1 MISIIHCCER
11 NRYRR
16 IGQWKEPLIDSK
28 RLLGRF
34 PLFWAFLLIVGPAA
48 LASEGR
54 DIEYEKINRLLST
67 VSESKSPLIQ
77 SEIKLEILSDEISYD
92 DVKVSIVNGDQMLQQ
107 IPVDVITGTIELPVF
122 EDDTAKQLALKL
134 NQDKDALVVNLN
146 ASIKPPSSATMP
158 YNDLFIVIEDFN
170 RFIKK
175 MAGAMSFFAPKTNA
189 LKFQF
194 DQPATIEI
202 PANKTN
208 YRYETNSD
216 RAIEVKVSS
225 RLMKENPTVVFSIIP
240 ASIEPIK

>member
-1 MISIIHCCER
+1 M
-11 NRYRR
+11 
-16 IGQWKEPLIDSK
+16 
-28 RLLGRF
+28 
-34 PLFWAFLLIVGPAA
+34 IVGPAA

-202 PANKTN
+202 PAKKTN

-225 RLMKENPTVVFSIIP
+225 RLMKENPTVVFSVIP
-240 ASIEPIK
+240 VSIEPTS

>member
-1 MISIIHCCER
+1 M
-11 NRYRR
+11 
-16 IGQWKEPLIDSK
+16 
-28 RLLGRF
+28 
-34 PLFWAFLLIVGPAA
+34 IVGPAA

>member
-1 MISIIHCCER
+1 M
-11 NRYRR
+11 
-16 IGQWKEPLIDSK
+16 
-28 RLLGRF
+28 
-34 PLFWAFLLIVGPAA
+34 IVGPAA

-54 DIEYEKINRLLST
+54 EIEYEKINRLLST
-67 VSESKSPLIQ
+67 VNQSKSPLIQ

-92 DVKVSIVNGDQMLQQ
+92 DVKVSIVNGDQLLQQ

-158 YNDLFIVIEDFN
+158 YKDLFIVIEDFN
-170 RFIKK
+170 QFIKK
-175 MAGAMSFFAPKTNA
+175 MAGAMSLFAPKTNA

-202 PANKTN
+202 PASKTN

-225 RLMKENPTVVFSIIP
+225 RLMKENPTVVFSVIP
-240 ASIEPIK
+240 VSIEPTS

>member
-1 MISIIHCCER
+1 M
-11 NRYRR
+11 
-16 IGQWKEPLIDSK
+16 
-28 RLLGRF
+28 
-34 PLFWAFLLIVGPAA
+34 IVGPAA

-158 YNDLFIVIEDFN
+158 YKDLFIVIEDFN

-175 MAGAMSFFAPKTNA
+175 MAGAMPSFVPKTKA

-202 PANKTN
+202 SAKKTN

-225 RLMKENPTVVFSIIP
+225 RLMKESNRSLQRNPSIY
-240 ASIEPIK
+240 

>member
-1 MISIIHCCER
+1 M
-11 NRYRR
+11 
-16 IGQWKEPLIDSK
+16 
-28 RLLGRF
+28 
-34 PLFWAFLLIVGPAA
+34 IVGPAA

-54 DIEYEKINRLLST
+54 DIEYKKINRLLST

-202 PANKTN
+202 PAKKTN

-225 RLMKENPTVVFSIIP
+225 RLMKENPTVVFSVIP
-240 ASIEPIK
+240 VSIEPTS

>member
-1 MISIIHCCER
+1 M
-11 NRYRR
+11 
-16 IGQWKEPLIDSK
+16 
-28 RLLGRF
+28 LGR
-34 PLFWAFLLIVGPAA
+34 LTFWALLLIVGPAA

-54 DIEYEKINRLLST
+54 EIEYEKINRLLST
-67 VSESKSPLIQ
+67 VNQSKSPLIQ

-146 ASIKPPSSATMP
+146 ASIKPPASTTIP
-158 YNDLFIVIEDFN
+158 YYDLFIVIEVFN
-170 RFIKK
+170 QFIKK

-194 DQPATIEI
+194 DQPSTIEF
-202 PANKTN
+202 PAKKTN
-208 YRYETNSD
+208 YRYKTNSD
-216 RAIEVKVSS
+216 RAIEIKMSS
-225 RLMKENPTVVFSIIP
+225 RLMKENPTVVFSVIP
-240 ASIEPIK
+240 VSIEPTS

>member
-1 MISIIHCCER
+1 M
-11 NRYRR
+11 
-16 IGQWKEPLIDSK
+16 
-28 RLLGRF
+28 
-34 PLFWAFLLIVGPAA
+34 IVGPAA

-202 PANKTN
+202 PAKKTN

-216 RAIEVKVSS
+216 RAIEVKVSL
-225 RLMKENPTVVFSIIP
+225 RLMKENPTVVFSVIP
-240 ASIEPIK
+240 VSIEPTS

>member
-1 MISIIHCCER
+1 M
-11 NRYRR
+11 
-16 IGQWKEPLIDSK
+16 
-28 RLLGRF
+28 
-34 PLFWAFLLIVGPAA
+34 IVGPAA

-225 RLMKENPTVVFSIIP
+225 RLMKENPTVVFSVIP
-240 ASIEPIK
+240 LSIEPIS

>member
-1 MISIIHCCER
+1 M
-11 NRYRR
+11 
-16 IGQWKEPLIDSK
+16 
-28 RLLGRF
+28 
-34 PLFWAFLLIVGPAA
+34 IVGPAA

-92 DVKVSIVNGDQMLQQ
+92 DVKVSIVNGNQMLQQ

-225 RLMKENPTVVFSIIP
+225 RLMKENPTVVFSVIP
-240 ASIEPIK
+240 VSIEPTS

>member
-1 MISIIHCCER
+1 M
-11 NRYRR
+11 
-16 IGQWKEPLIDSK
+16 
-28 RLLGRF
+28 
-34 PLFWAFLLIVGPAA
+34 IVGPAA

-92 DVKVSIVNGDQMLQQ
+92 DVKVSIVNGNQMLKQ

-225 RLMKENPTVVFSIIP
+225 RLMKENPTVVFSVIP
-240 ASIEPIK
+240 VSIEPTS

>member
-1 MISIIHCCER
+1 M
-11 NRYRR
+11 
-16 IGQWKEPLIDSK
+16 
-28 RLLGRF
+28 
-34 PLFWAFLLIVGPAA
+34 A

-54 DIEYEKINRLLST
+54 EIEYEKINRLLST

-92 DVKVSIVNGDQMLQQ
+92 DVKVSIVNGDRMLQQ

-146 ASIKPPSSATMP
+146 ASIKPPSSTTMP
-158 YNDLFIVIEDFN
+158 YSDLFIVIEDFN

-202 PANKTN
+202 PANTKTH
-208 YRYETNSD
+208 RYDTDSD
-216 RAIEVKVSS
+216 QAIEIKMSS
-225 RLMKENPTVVFSIIP
+225 SLMTKNPTVVFSIIP

>member
-1 MISIIHCCER
+1 M
-11 NRYRR
+11 
-16 IGQWKEPLIDSK
+16 
-28 RLLGRF
+28 
-34 PLFWAFLLIVGPAA
+34 IVGPAA

-158 YNDLFIVIEDFN
+158 YNDLFIVVEDFN

-216 RAIEVKVSS
+216 RAIEVKVSL
-225 RLMKENPTVVFSIIP
+225 RLMKENPTVVFSVIP
-240 ASIEPIK
+240 VSIEPTS

>member
-1 MISIIHCCER
+1 M
-11 NRYRR
+11 
-16 IGQWKEPLIDSK
+16 
-28 RLLGRF
+28 
-34 PLFWAFLLIVGPAA
+34 IVGPAA

-77 SEIKLEILSDEISYD
+77 NEIKLEILSDEISYD
-92 DVKVSIVNGDQMLQQ
+92 DVKVSIVNGDRMLQQ
-107 IPVDVITGTIELPVF
+107 IPVDVATGTIELPVF

-225 RLMKENPTVVFSIIP
+225 RLMKENPTVVFSVIP
-240 ASIEPIK
+240 VSIEPTS